1 MDISG
6 PDPSVATAIQVAV
19 QKQMLDGLKAQG
31 AGIVSMMASSPTP
44 SGSVNSPTQGQHVDA
59 FA

>member
-6 PDPSVATAIQVAV
+6 PDPSLATAVQVAV

-31 AGIVSMMASSPTP
+31 AGVVSMIASAPGP
-44 SGSVNSPTQGQHVDA
+44 SGSVNSPSQGKHIDA

>member
-6 PDPSVATAIQVAV
+6 PNPGIATAIQVAV

-31 AGIVSMMASSPTP
+31 AGVVSMIASSPQP
-44 SGSVNSPTQGQHVDA
+44 SGSVNAPGQGQHVDA